1 MFFYENG
8 DESEE
13 KKMDFF
19 TMFALCK
26 MIQRFQFEIN

>member
-19 TMFALCK
+19 YVRFIQNDSALS
-26 MIQRFQFEIN
+26 I